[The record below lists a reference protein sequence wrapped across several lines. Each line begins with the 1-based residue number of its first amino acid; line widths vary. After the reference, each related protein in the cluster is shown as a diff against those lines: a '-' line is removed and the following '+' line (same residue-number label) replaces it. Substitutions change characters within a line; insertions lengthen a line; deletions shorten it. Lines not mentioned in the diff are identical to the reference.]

1 MTESRYDFQC
11 QYVQN
16 TDGKISHYILQ
27 VTDITDGETEVLS
40 VTPEVLAS
48 PTAMKIALLSRKIIY
63 MTTPIEHNDMLREL
77 FANPPE
83 SINGAS

>member
-1 MTESRYDFQC
+1 
-11 QYVQN
+11 
-16 TDGKISHYILQ
+16 
-27 VTDITDGETEVLS
+27 
-40 VTPEVLAS
+40 
-48 PTAMKIALLSRKIIY
+48 MKIALLSRKIIY